1 MTECSST
8 PLVSENEKGE
18 ATINVE
24 DPGSI
29 SDVVWDEYQVR
40 KQQILLKKIIN
51 ISILTI
57 NIFCLCWWCLLKS
70 ITHKNVTKYGL
81 VEGMSESMW

>member
-1 MTECSST
+1 MLILYAIKNEYEFSQKLFHSLKFIYLLQVSLTECSST

-18 ATINVE
+18 TTINVE

-40 KQQILLKKIIN
+40 KQQILLKN
-51 ISILTI
+51 ILTY
-57 NIFCLCWWCLLKS
+57 L
-70 ITHKNVTKYGL
+70 Y
-81 VEGMSESMW
+81 